1 MFKENIQQKIAV
13 EVIKTLII
21 RFESFPEDSSDN
33 RNAPFHKCFL
43 NAFSNKLLDKV
54 QDVPFLISLSGWLH
68 GLNTTLGQQFFEKV
82 AHILSDGEKKEYTS
96 KRLGNLK
103 ITNAQK
109 DYINEIMTR
118 LSNNGNPN
126 LLEENKKIFKHYD
139 SVLVNALD
147 FSADV
152 FIEDDDSVIAIE
164 LKSVRP
170 NSGEMR
176 GEKQK
181 ILEGKAA
188 LFREFSNKTIN
199 FYIGFPFDPT
209 SKKDTGYDKTRF
221 LNSIINMTKFF
232 DPNETLIAGELW
244 DLLSGE
250 AETMEQ
256 ILAIINDIAKPEFI
270 NNFSYLCKNENRSN
284 PEYKEILRKWHIY
297 SEIELLDR
305 DDTLKEKIK
314 DNKKLMRIYNKR
326 IFTIEGNYDLDRHYE
341 LKNIL

>member
-1 MFKENIQQKIAV
+1 MFEKRIQQKIAV
-13 EVIKTLII
+13 EVIKTLIT
-21 RFESFPEDSSDN
+21 RFDSFPEDSSDN
-33 RNAPFHKCFL
+33 RNAPFHKSFL
-43 NAFSNKLLDKV
+43 NAFSNKLLNKV
-54 QDVPFLISLSGWLH
+54 KDVPFLISLSGWLH

-103 ITNAQK
+103 ITNTQK
-109 DYINEIMTR
+109 DYINEIMTG
-118 LSNNGNPN
+118 LSNNGNPS
-126 LLEENKKIFKHYD
+126 LLEENKKIFKHYNTG
-139 SVLVNALD
+139 LVNALD

-152 FIEDDDSVIAIE
+152 FIEDNDNVIAIE

-188 LFREFSNKTIN
+188 LFRKFSDKTIN

-209 SKKDTGYDKTRF
+209 SKTDTGYDKKRF

-232 DPNETLIAGELW
+232 HPDETLIAGELW

-256 ILAIINDIAKPEFI
+256 ILAIINDIAKPEFLTS
-270 NNFSYLCKNENRSN
+270 FSYFCKNENRMEQ
-284 PEYKEILRKWHIY
+284 EYKEILRKWHIY

-305 DDTLKEKIK
+305 DGILKEKIK
-314 DNKKLMRIYNKR
+314 DNKRLIRIYNKR
-326 IFTIEGNYDLDRHYE
+326 IFTIEGNYNYDRYQE
-341 LKNIL
+341 LKDIL